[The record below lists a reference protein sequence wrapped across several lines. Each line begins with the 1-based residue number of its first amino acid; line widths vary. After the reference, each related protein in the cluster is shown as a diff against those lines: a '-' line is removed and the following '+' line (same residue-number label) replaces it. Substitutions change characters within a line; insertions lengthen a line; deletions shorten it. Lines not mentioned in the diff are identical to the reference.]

1 MKERVIIQDAM
12 DEGIELG
19 FGQGIEQG
27 IERGMK
33 QGIEQGKS
41 QMIEGMP
48 RRGKTVDEIVDF
60 CDYPRELVEKVRADM
75 EVTV

>member
-12 DEGIELG
+12 DEGMA
-19 FGQGIEQG
+19 QGISY
-27 IERGMK
+27 RDT
-33 QGIEQGKS
+33 
-41 QMIEGMP
+41 QMIEGML

-75 EVTV
+75 AVIRCQVPG